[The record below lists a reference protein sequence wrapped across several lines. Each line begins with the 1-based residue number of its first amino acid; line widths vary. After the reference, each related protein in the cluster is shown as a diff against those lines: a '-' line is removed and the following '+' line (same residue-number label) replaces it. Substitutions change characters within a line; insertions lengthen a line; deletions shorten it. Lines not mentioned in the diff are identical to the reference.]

1 MTRASPRPFAL
12 GPLPR
17 EKNKVNALRA
27 LLRMGPGPDEQVSVV
42 ELLKRTPL
50 DQLEE
55 TVKALRQRRAAD
67 EVRKAM
73 VELIARAPLADFD
86 TLKHIYLKHCGDAKE

>member
-1 MTRASPRPFAL
+1 MTGAWPHRLDGTTDRGNTS
-12 GPLPR
+12 
-17 EKNKVNALRA
+17 VNALRA
-27 LLRMGPGPDEQVSVV
+27 LLRIGPDPDEQASAV

-55 TVKALRQRRAAD
+55 KVRELKMLHPAA

-73 VELIARAPLADFD
+73 VECIARAPLGDFE
-86 TLKHIYLKHCGDAKE
+86 TLKHIYLKHCGDTPK

>member
-1 MTRASPRPFAL
+1 MNA
-12 GPLPR
+12 PR
-17 EKNKVNALRA
+17 E
-27 LLRMGPGPDEQVSVV
+27 LLRIGPDPDEQASAV

-55 TVKALRQRRAAD
+55 EVRALKKVRPAV

-73 VELIARAPLADFD
+73 VERIARAPLGDFE
-86 TLKHIYLKHCGDAKE
+86 TLKHIYLKHCGDVPK

>member
-1 MTRASPRPFAL
+1 
-12 GPLPR
+12 
-17 EKNKVNALRA
+17 
-27 LLRMGPGPDEQVSVV
+27 MGPSPDEQASAV

-55 TVKALRQRRAAD
+55 TVRALKKQRPAE

-73 VELIARAPLADFD
+73 VERIASAPLTEFE
-86 TLKHIYLKHCGDAKE
+86 TLKTIYLKHCGDAKQ

>member
-1 MTRASPRPFAL
+1 M
-12 GPLPR
+12 
-17 EKNKVNALRA
+17 NALRA
-27 LLRMGPGPDEQVSVV
+27 FLRMGPSPDEQVSAV

-55 TVKALRQRRAAD
+55 TVKALKQQRPAG

-73 VELIARAPLADFD
+73 VERIARAPLSEFEI
-86 TLKHIYLKHCGDAKE
+86 LKTIYLKHCGDATK

>member
-1 MTRASPRPFAL
+1 M
-12 GPLPR
+12 
-17 EKNKVNALRA
+17 NALRA
-27 LLRMGPGPDEQVSVV
+27 LLRRGPSPDEQVSAV

-55 TVKALRQRRAAD
+55 TVNALKQRQAAN

-73 VELIARAPLADFD
+73 VERIARAPFADFD
-86 TLKHIYLKHCGDAKE
+86 TLKHIYLKHCGDAKK

>member
-1 MTRASPRPFAL
+1 M
-12 GPLPR
+12 
-17 EKNKVNALRA
+17 NALRV
-27 LLRMGPGPDEQVSVV
+27 LLRMGPSPDQQASAV

-55 TVKALRQRRAAD
+55 TVRALKKQRPLE

-73 VELIARAPLADFD
+73 VERIARAPLTEFE
-86 TLKHIYLKHCGDAKE
+86 TLKTIYLKHCGDAKQ

>member
-1 MTRASPRPFAL
+1 
-12 GPLPR
+12 
-17 EKNKVNALRA
+17 
-27 LLRMGPGPDEQVSVV
+27 MGPSPDEQASAV

-55 TVKALRQRRAAD
+55 TIRALKKQWPAE

-73 VELIARAPLADFD
+73 VERIASAPLTEFE
-86 TLKHIYLKHCGDAKE
+86 TLKTIYLKHCGDAKQ

>member
-1 MTRASPRPFAL
+1 MNVL
-12 GPLPR
+12 KG
-17 EKNKVNALRA
+17 
-27 LLRMGPGPDEQVSVV
+27 LLRMEPSPDEQVSAV

-55 TVKALRQRRAAD
+55 TVKALKQRRAAD

-86 TLKHIYLKHCGDAKE
+86 TLKHIYLKHCGDATE

>member
-1 MTRASPRPFAL
+1 
-12 GPLPR
+12 
-17 EKNKVNALRA
+17 
-27 LLRMGPGPDEQVSVV
+27 MGPSLDEQVSAV

-55 TVKALRQRRAAD
+55 TVKALKRQRPAE

-73 VELIARAPLADFD
+73 VERIARAPLTEFE
-86 TLKHIYLKHCGDAKE
+86 TLKTIYLKHCGDAKQ

>member
-1 MTRASPRPFAL
+1 M
-12 GPLPR
+12 
-17 EKNKVNALRA
+17 NALKA
-27 LLRMGPGPDEQVSVV
+27 LLRRGPGPDEQLSAV

-55 TVKALRQRRAAD
+55 TVTALKQRQAAS

-73 VELIARAPLADFD
+73 IELIARAPLADFD
-86 TLKHIYLKHCGDAKE
+86 TLKHIYLNHCGDAKK

>member
-1 MTRASPRPFAL
+1 
-12 GPLPR
+12 
-17 EKNKVNALRA
+17 
-27 LLRMGPGPDEQVSVV
+27 MGPSTDEQACAV

-55 TVKALRQRRAAD
+55 TVRALKKQRSAE

-73 VELIARAPLADFD
+73 VERIASAPLTEFE
-86 TLKHIYLKHCGDAKE
+86 TLKTIYLKHCGDAKQ

>member
-1 MTRASPRPFAL
+1 
-12 GPLPR
+12 
-17 EKNKVNALRA
+17 
-27 LLRMGPGPDEQVSVV
+27 MGPSPDEQVSAV

-55 TVKALRQRRAAD
+55 TVRALKKQRPAE

-73 VELIARAPLADFD
+73 VERIASAPLTEFE
-86 TLKHIYLKHCGDAKE
+86 TLKTIYLKHCGDAKQ

>member
-1 MTRASPRPFAL
+1 
-12 GPLPR
+12 
-17 EKNKVNALRA
+17 
-27 LLRMGPGPDEQVSVV
+27 MGPSPDEQVSVV

-55 TVKALRQRRAAD
+55 TVKALKHRRAAD

>member
-1 MTRASPRPFAL
+1 
-12 GPLPR
+12 
-17 EKNKVNALRA
+17 
-27 LLRMGPGPDEQVSVV
+27 MGPSLDEQISTV

-55 TVKALRQRRAAD
+55 TVKALKQHRAAD

-73 VELIARAPLADFD
+73 VERIARAPLSEFE
-86 TLKHIYLKHCGDAKE
+86 TLKTIYLKHCGDAKK

>member
-1 MTRASPRPFAL
+1 M
-12 GPLPR
+12 
-17 EKNKVNALRA
+17 NALRA
-27 LLRMGPGPDEQVSVV
+27 LLRRGPGPDEQVSAV

-55 TVKALRQRRAAD
+55 TVTALKQRQAAT

-73 VELIARAPLADFD
+73 VELIAHAPLADFD
-86 TLKHIYLKHCGDAKE
+86 TLKHIYLKHFGDAKR